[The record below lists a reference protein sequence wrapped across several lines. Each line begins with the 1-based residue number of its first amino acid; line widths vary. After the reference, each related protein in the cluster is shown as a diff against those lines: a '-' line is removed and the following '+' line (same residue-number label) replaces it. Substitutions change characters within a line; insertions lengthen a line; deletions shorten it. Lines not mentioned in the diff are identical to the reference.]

1 VTIRVKDNQIKV
13 EEKFAIALSEKKG
26 EAACKEVSLKIKS
39 IFPKTAKYL
48 FVFFTPH
55 YQPQE
60 ILNSINFILK
70 PQMLVGMQSPYL
82 NFEARLIEEGLVAL
96 CINKE
101 TVELKEFF
109 SKEDS
114 WQNIE
119 ISLKKFLKSYAGEK
133 EFMCSLLSHN
143 ISYNNYSRGLELAA
157 GKSLN
162 IFGAGFTRKYGS
174 KNYQLVNNHA
184 GEGLVSLI
192 GSGVQIQSA
201 FLSGFIPVGKPFTI
215 TKISSRRN
223 VILEIDSKPAIN
235 LYKNYFEEKFDTFSK
250 NFLFSLYPLGLYSE
264 EGTRMIHVS
273 ECLDDGSLVCVG
285 GIKEKTQGHLMI
297 FNSQALFDSLK
308 NKLETIK
315 SGGEGFIFMINSLVR
330 KRILKDYAH
339 EEIRLIKQ
347 FLGDRFKILGIYAD
361 YSFFSEAD
369 TREINL
375 ETAHIL
381 MTVLK

>member
-1 VTIRVKDNQIKV
+1 
-13 EEKFAIALSEKKG
+13 
-26 EAACKEVSLKIKS
+26 
-39 IFPKTAKYL
+39 
-48 FVFFTPH
+48 
-55 YQPQE
+55 
-60 ILNSINFILK
+60 
-70 PQMLVGMQSPYL
+70 
-82 NFEARLIEEGLVAL
+82 
-96 CINKE
+96 
-101 TVELKEFF
+101 
-109 SKEDS
+109 
-114 WQNIE
+114 
-119 ISLKKFLKSYAGEK
+119 
-133 EFMCSLLSHN
+133 MCSLLSHN